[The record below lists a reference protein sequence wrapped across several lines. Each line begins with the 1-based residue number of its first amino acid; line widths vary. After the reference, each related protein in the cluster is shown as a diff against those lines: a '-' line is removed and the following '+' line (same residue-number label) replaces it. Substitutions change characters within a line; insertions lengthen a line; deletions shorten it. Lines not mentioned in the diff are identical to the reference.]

1 MLACHILSNVH
12 NNYVVMYQGGEM
24 ARNPAIVS
32 LFDKYDY
39 AVRRN
44 APDTSQNK
52 IPDERPHR
60 YTGELV
66 MSLI

>member
-1 MLACHILSNVH
+1 
-12 NNYVVMYQGGEM
+12 MYQGGEM